1 MVIATRN
8 LWPRHQ
14 SCSWWIASVPE
25 QMSPAG
31 LLLPP
36 MAVRKGSPWA
46 AIAGAAFIIV
56 PRERQRRG
64 QQLLGSGVMSA
75 FLPCPWESHFFLPM
89 VQLAAGRQ
97 EARWGRS

>member
-1 MVIATRN
+1 MPPVLLVVDCKRPRADEPCWAPFATD
-8 LWPRHQ
+8 
-14 SCSWWIASVPE
+14 
-25 QMSPAG
+25 
-31 LLLPP
+31 
-36 MAVRKGSPWA
+36 AVRKGSPWA

-64 QQLLGSGVMSA
+64 RQLLGSGMMSA
-75 FLPCPWESHFFLPM
+75 FLPCPQESHFFLPT